1 MDDVF
6 SQRLT
11 ELIKNGNYTL
21 DQIAEAAGK
30 RAATISR
37 YASGEIKGVK
47 RSTIIA
53 IADLYGVS
61 PSWLAGLSDEKYSN
75 TKQIRIPILR
85 IKNIDDIFSDVNV
98 VDYMDMKFRKDIP
111 DIENYFAIEPT
122 EDNMLPLLGLG
133 DLAIVHYQSNV
144 QNGQKALVYIPE
156 RNVITIKKIIKND
169 NVFELYSMNPYFPVE
184 KSKDIKILGR
194 VVKSQSE
201 NAFN

>member
-75 TKQIRIPILR
+75 TKQIRILR

-144 QNGQKALVYIPE
+144 QNGQTALVYIPE

>member
-98 VDYMDMKFRKDIP
+98 VDYMDMKFRKDTP

-144 QNGQKALVYIPE
+144 QNGQTALVYIPE

>member
-144 QNGQKALVYIPE
+144 QNGQTALVYIPE
-156 RNVITIKKIIKND
+156 RNIITIKKIIKND

>member
-144 QNGQKALVYIPE
+144 QNGQTALVYIPE